1 MSAPAQQGPKVLL
14 TGVSGFVGSHVLDQL
29 LKSDR
34 NYHVTCVIRSK
45 AKTEPWLSR
54 QFADAFGSRIDVVE
68 VSDLLASGCLDHAV
82 EGKDYIV
89 HVASPYVLTAKNNK
103 KDIIDPA
110 VHMTRNVL
118 EAALKAENRAK
129 AAGVTPQLKRIV
141 VTSSFAAILNP
152 LKGIEKRNYTYTDKD
167 WQPIQFAF
175 MGIFYSPLAYLISK
189 TLAEKSVW
197 TFLEQHKPSFDAAT
211 VNPPQIYGPIIHE
224 VKSEDAIN
232 TSSAE
237 PWKLYKAG
245 GPKGD
250 GKVPKESLWSFC
262 DVRDVARIHVAAL
275 DNPNAHNTRY
285 LAYGGSISWQE
296 VADEIHDN
304 PEYPQELRDHI
315 PKGNHGQK
323 TRPNPLAKLDTS
335 RAEKDLGIRF
345 LDWKES
351 VIKGSLY
358 SFVEIEKT
366 WSQQ

>member
-1 MSAPAQQGPKVLL
+1 MLL

-54 QFADAFGSRIDVVE
+54 QFADAFGSRIDVIE
-68 VSDLLASGCLDHAV
+68 VPDLLASGCLDEAV
-82 EGKDYIV
+82 EGKDYVV

-103 KDIIDPA
+103 RDIIDPA
-110 VHMTRNVL
+110 VNMTRNVL
-118 EAALKAENRAK
+118 EAALKAENKAK

-167 WQPIQFAF
+167 WQPIQYAF
-175 MGIFYSPLAYLISK
+175 LGTFYSPLAYLISK

-250 GKVPKESLWSFC
+250 GKVPVESFWSFC

-275 DNPNAHNTRY
+275 DNPKASKTRY
-285 LAYGGSISWQE
+285 LAYGGSVSWQE

-323 TRPNPLAKLDTS
+323 HRPSPLAKLDTS
-335 RAEKDLGIRF
+335 RAEKDLGINF

-358 SFVEIEKT
+358 SFVEIEKK